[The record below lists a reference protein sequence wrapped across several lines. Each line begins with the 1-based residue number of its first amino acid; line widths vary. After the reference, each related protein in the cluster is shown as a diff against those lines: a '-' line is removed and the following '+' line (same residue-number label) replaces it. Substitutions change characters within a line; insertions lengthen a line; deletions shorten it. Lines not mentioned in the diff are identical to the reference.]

1 MSELNRA
8 HPRHPFE
15 GEIFIELLASGIDS
29 DQPSEIVQCKTLDV
43 SLNGLRVGI
52 NRELDVGAILQVGVD
67 LSEAEDTF
75 YLVGEVKWCCRDDK
89 GETVWLAGFELLN
102 AADTDL
108 EFWRQAV
115 TEIPDGAGETDT

>member
-1 MSELNRA
+1 MSEFNRA

-15 GEIFIELLASGIDS
+15 GEIFIERLASGVEN
-29 DQPSEIVQCKTLDV
+29 DQPSEIIKCKTVDV

-52 NRELDVGAILQVGVD
+52 NLQLDVGAILQIGVD
-67 LSEAEDTF
+67 LSDAQDTF
-75 YLVGEVKWCCRDDK
+75 YLVAEVKWCCRDDT

-115 TEIPDGAGETDT
+115 TGIPERTDEADT